1 MLTVAIV
8 SDDPTSSAQI
18 VAALQQTGVVK
29 AITEWTIPAKR
40 IPATAEGVPDFV
52 LLDLGQDTDPFFTFA
67 THLRRIRP
75 ATRLIA
81 VSAAFPLTTQL
92 LLDAMRSGVQEFLPK
107 PIRMDA
113 LKEMLPKQQSA

>member
-8 SDDPTSSAQI
+8 SDDPSSAAQI
-18 VAALQQTGVVK
+18 AAALQQTGIVK
-29 AITEWTIPAKR
+29 AIQEWTIPAKR
-40 IPATAEGVPDFV
+40 IPGTAEGVPDFV

-75 ATRLIA
+75 STRLIA
-81 VSAAFPLTTQL
+81 VSAAFPLTQQL
-92 LLDAMRSGVQEFLPK
+92 LLEAIRPGVQEFLPN

-113 LKEMLPKQQSA
+113 

>member
-92 LLDAMRSGVQEFLPK
+92 LLDAMRSGVQE
-107 PIRMDA
+107 RSEERRVG
-113 LKEMLPKQQSA
+113 KECRSRWSPYH